1 MASWTELDVRKQ
13 SSPRYSLPLIPMQV
27 PYKINK
33 RETIAEEDDTKRER
47 RNTRLIQL
55 ISSQRQ
61 QYDMT
66 MQLTALRNEISM
78 LTDKLIQTEEK
89 VYRWKREFKDLQH
102 KFIQV
107 VNDHTQTREKLEDTC
122 RMLEESE
129 HIRSRWFL
137 KKAQHDQEP
146 ISNTLPKK
154 SSPRQHQ
161 SHSLPNNLLRFLK
174 INPRKSTSNCII

>member
-1 MASWTELDVRKQ
+1 MVSWIELEVRKE
-13 SSPRYSLPLIPMQV
+13 SSTRYSLPLIPKQV
-27 PYKINK
+27 PYTMDRI
-33 RETIAEEDDTKRER
+33 ETIAEEDNTRRER

-55 ISSQRQ
+55 ITSQRQ
-61 QYDMT
+61 QYNAT
-66 MQLTALRNEISM
+66 MQLTALRNEISL

-89 VYRWKREFKDLQH
+89 VYKWKREFKDMQH

-107 VNDHTQTREKLEDTC
+107 VNDHTHTREELEDTR

-137 KKAQHDQEP
+137 KKAQHDEKP

-154 SSPRQHQ
+154 SSTRPQQR
-161 SHSLPNNLLRFLK
+161 
-174 INPRKSTSNCII
+174 